1 MAAHDVEVH
10 EESLWFGTAERPLF
24 GRLTSPTGKMARGGV
39 LISPPIDREARLA
52 RRALRNLAGL
62 LAIDG
67 YVSLRFNHFATGD
80 SSGSFE
86 DEAFDRAWREGI
98 DQGVTLLRLLGLTSV
113 SAVGMRMGAT
123 IVGSAALEHDL
134 RLASA
139 VLWDP
144 CESGRTFLRESSALG
159 AMRRDVDT
167 PGSGESARML
177 EYAYGDEAAKR
188 LGEVNLLAPG
198 DGSLAERVLIVH
210 RDDRVI
216 SSKLRTRWTGQVEWA
231 TTSEQG
237 PLLETELPSSV
248 LPLSTIAQIR
258 EWLTAPEPAPVP
270 FKNPSPN
277 HEIVMKGSNA
287 YGVRETL
294 VELGPNKLFGVI
306 TEPVGDARGPLIV
319 MANGINE
326 DHVGPSRLWV
336 DLSRRWAGFGLRCVR
351 FDLREMGESAGVPTE
366 PNPPVNDK
374 TWSDDIRDAIN
385 AVDPSGPAD
394 SVVMGLCS
402 GAQLAL
408 DVALDYGS
416 VGLCVINPQVAAG
429 ILRSRDRLEKSDR
442 QLIRTLVQHGRNF
455 LGRHRWVSKMVWQF
469 SRLVLRTA
477 TSPRVRSKLV
487 RNGTETLMLASL
499 QDFSTF
505 PRMPIVGAIGRRRLV
520 SSEHF
525 RVEIVPGMDHDFLSD
540 VGRARAV
547 AILDRHVLVTFAG
560 VSPQTDS

>member
-1 MAAHDVEVH
+1 
-10 EESLWFGTAERPLF
+10 
-24 GRLTSPTGKMARGGV
+24 
-39 LISPPIDREARLA
+39 
-52 RRALRNLAGL
+52 
-62 LAIDG
+62 
-67 YVSLRFNHFATGD
+67 
-80 SSGSFE
+80 
-86 DEAFDRAWREGI
+86 
-98 DQGVTLLRLLGLTSV
+98 
-113 SAVGMRMGAT
+113 
-123 IVGSAALEHDL
+123 
-134 RLASA
+134 
-139 VLWDP
+139 
-144 CESGRTFLRESSALG
+144 
-159 AMRRDVDT
+159 
-167 PGSGESARML
+167 
-177 EYAYGDEAAKR
+177 
-188 LGEVNLLAPG
+188 
-198 DGSLAERVLIVH
+198 
-210 RDDRVI
+210 
-216 SSKLRTRWTGQVEWA
+216 
-231 TTSEQG
+231 
-237 PLLETELPSSV
+237 
-248 LPLSTIAQIR
+248 
-258 EWLTAPEPAPVP
+258 
-270 FKNPSPN
+270 
-277 HEIVMKGSNA
+277 
-287 YGVRETL
+287 L
-294 VELGPNKLFGVI
+294 VELGSNKLFGI
-306 TEPVGDARGPLIV
+306 ISEPVGDARGPLIV

-385 AVDPSGPAD
+385 AVDPSGPAG

-442 QLIRTLVQHGRNF
+442 QSIRSLVQHGRNF

-505 PRMPIVGAIGRRRLV
+505 PRVPIVGEIGRRRLV

-547 AILDRHVLVTFAG
+547 AILDRHVLETFAR
-560 VSPQTDS
+560 VSPQTDP